1 MYASH
6 WEEKLKGVM
15 KVKIRVYE
23 LRRDQGM
30 TRNAEKFGELN
41 VCASPGRLYL

>member
-30 TRNAEKFGELN
+30 T
-41 VCASPGRLYL
+41 